1 MKKLLTLL
9 SCALAI
15 GISAQTH
22 RFIYEYKF
30 VPNLKEKDSVKKEL
44 MALDITEKGSVYQSY
59 DRLKADST
67 MKVEINE
74 MMKTGNF
81 QRGNRNIAIGG
92 RGMNMGQVREKV
104 TKEYPSFKTYLQSN
118 LGGDAYKVVEDKKPE
133 WNISSEKQ
141 KIGEYTAQKA
151 TTTFGGRDWEVWFS
165 TDIPFQDGPYKFQ
178 GLPGLIVKAVDKTG
192 THDITLVANKT
203 LPKVEEKE
211 DGAPNPRVRFSM
223 GRNEIEINN
232 EQYKKAFKNYIN
244 DPAKSMR
251 EMQSRMRSSDGS
263 SRTMFRMRDQ
273 NGKELS
279 PDEMIRSM
287 EKRVKEDQEKN
298 NNPIEP
304 TLYK

>member
-1 MKKLLTLL
+1 MKKLLILL
-9 SCALAI
+9 LGASAI
-15 GISAQTH
+15 GLSAQTH

-59 DRLKADST
+59 DRLKGDSL
-67 MKVEINE
+67 MKVEMNDA
-74 MMKTGNF
+74 MKTGF
-81 QRGNRNIAIGG
+81 RGNRTFSS
-92 RGMNMGQVREKV
+92 RTRMGSVEQKV
-104 TKEYPSFKTYLQSN
+104 TKEYPSFKTYLQSR
-118 LGGDAYKVVEDKKPE
+118 LGMDSYKVVEDKKLE

-151 TTTFGGRDWEVWFS
+151 TTTFGGREWEVWFS

-178 GLPGLIVKAVDKTG
+178 GLPGLIVKTTDKTG

-211 DGAPNPRVRFSM
+211 ENVAPNAPIRIM
-223 GRNEIEINN
+223 GMNEIEINN

-251 EMQSRMRSSDGS
+251 EMQSRMQSSDGS
-263 SRTMFRMRDQ
+263 RRMTFSMRDQ
-273 NGKELS
+273 NGKEIS
-279 PDEMIRSM
+279 PADAMRAM
-287 EKRVKEDQEKN
+287 EKRVKEEQEKN